1 MNGKTDPPNP
11 HKRTP
16 KHPRLEGVEFPE
28 TTDSEV
34 TIPCRPS
41 SFGFCLL
48 RQREDILKDISNCQI
63 NETIFKINKVVDLLL
78 LNQKYARETGPSS
91 ALLWLFRGSACVA
104 VFLCFLSLVLTVN
117 GASDFRSTYVF
128 VPLGLV
134 VVAIVVCLAVVIQSV
149 VSVKKEASL
158 ETLISRAIDRILKRE
173 NQLHYNSKGYLFE
186 KNEGLYWLSLRKV
199 F

>member
-1 MNGKTDPPNP
+1 MNGSPPAP
-11 HKRTP
+11 PQRLI

-48 RQREDILKDISNCQI
+48 RQREDVLKDISNSQI

-78 LNQKYARETGPSS
+78 LNQKYARETTPSRS
-91 ALLWLFRGSACVA
+91 LLWVFRFAAFLA
-104 VFLCFLSLVLTVN
+104 VFLCFLSLVLTTN
-117 GASDFRSTYVF
+117 GPADFRSTHVYI
-128 VPLGLV
+128 PLALV
-134 VVAIVVCLAVVIQSV
+134 VVATVVCLAVVVRSI
-149 VSVKKEASL
+149 VSVKKEVSP
-158 ETLISRAIDRILKRE
+158 EGLISRAIDRILKRE